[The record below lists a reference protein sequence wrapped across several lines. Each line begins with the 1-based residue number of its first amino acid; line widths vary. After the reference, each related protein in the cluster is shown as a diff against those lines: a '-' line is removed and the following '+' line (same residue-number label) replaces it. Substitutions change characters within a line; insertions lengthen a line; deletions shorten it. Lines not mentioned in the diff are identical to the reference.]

1 MAVNLTNADAALK
14 SYYIDAISEQLN
26 FKINPFMA
34 MIEQTTN
41 DVWGKEVKK
50 TISLGVNGGIG
61 AGDEDGVLPTAYGNQ
76 YLQLTSGLKNLYGT
90 IEISDKAIR
99 ASENNA
105 GAIVNLLNA
114 EMEGLI
120 KSSSYNF
127 GRMLYGD
134 GSGRVATITAG
145 VGQLALVDDLT
156 KLSVGQV
163 LEVVDQYGK
172 VVSKYGKIRIKD
184 LSKDENLVTFYELD
198 ALGEEEV
205 ADFNYGLVIQ
215 GSSNKEIT
223 GLSAIFKS
231 SGDIY
236 GCNREVYKN
245 LIPIMERVDN
255 ALTLDKIQE
264 VLDKIEKTTGNSAN
278 VILCSL
284 EVRRILQ
291 KLLSANNRNIDT
303 MELNGGY
310 KTMSYNGIPI
320 IADRFCPMDHM
331 YLLNTNDFALH
342 QLCDWQWLSDDD
354 GRVLKQVPGKPVYT
368 ATLVKYAEL
377 MCSNPAGQACIVNI
391 KK

>member
-184 LSKDENLVTFYELD
+184 LSK

-255 ALTLDKIQE
+255 ALTLDKFSPVDISFSP
-264 VLDKIEKTTGNSAN
+264 IS
-278 VILCSL
+278 
-284 EVRRILQ
+284 
-291 KLLSANNRNIDT
+291 
-303 MELNGGY
+303 
-310 KTMSYNGIPI
+310 PI
-320 IADRFCPMDHM
+320 I
-331 YLLNTNDFALH
+331 
-342 QLCDWQWLSDDD
+342 S
-354 GRVLKQVPGKPVYT
+354 
-368 ATLVKYAEL
+368 
-377 MCSNPAGQACIVNI
+377 
-391 KK
+391 